1 MGNTLMQI
9 TGEYQELL
17 DILSI
22 TDPDDEELKVI
33 EDTLEAVKGEIEVKA
48 DNYVFVIKNLEAQAA
63 AKKELGKM
71 LINAAKQLEDHAA
84 KLKDRIKY
92 CMEVMGEKEIE
103 GTYFKYKIQRNGGK
117 QELVY
122 RQGVNVPQNYQ
133 RIVYENDTEKVRK
146 ALEAG
151 ETLPFAYLEERG
163 THLRIK

>member
-1 MGNTLMQI
+1 MQNTLMQI

-48 DNYVFVIKNLEAQAA
+48 DYYVFVIKNLEAQAA

-71 LINAAKQLEDHAA
+71 LINASKQLEDHAA
-84 KLKDRIKY
+84 KLKERIKY
-92 CMEVMGEKEIE
+92 CMEVMGVKEIE
-103 GTYFKYKIQRNGGK
+103 GNYFKYKIQKNGGK
-117 QELVY
+117 QELIY
-122 RQGVNVPQNYQ
+122 RKDVTVPQNYQ
-133 RIVYENDTEKVRK
+133 RIIYEDNDKVRK